1 MENTTARRGL
11 SKNVEGLTELL
22 RRIEAL
28 REVHSEMPLQMVS
41 VFLVI
46 AMKPGILQRDLP
58 EMVNLSQSSV
68 SRNIHALSASD
79 SHGKPGL
86 GLVKQCI
93 GSPGGKTPA
102 LHPTRAGKEL
112 ASRLIYG
119 HDQRIKGEAVAQVRS
134 GVRLIEPT

>member
-1 MENTTARRGL
+1 MENSTARRGL
-11 SKNVEGLTELL
+11 SKNVEGLTELQ

-28 REVHSEMPLQMVS
+28 REVYSEMPLQMVS

-68 SRNIHALSASD
+68 SRNIQALSASD

-93 GSPGGKTPA
+93 GSPGGRTPA

-119 HDQRIKGEAVAQVRS
+119 HDQRTKGDAVAQVRS